1 LDRKLT
7 CRRSV
12 FCEAA
17 TGFEVSFI
25 SISDLNVS
33 MLKITEAL
41 KLTLV
46 RPSLNKT
53 GNVRVM

>member
-1 LDRKLT
+1 LDRKLK

-25 SISDLNVS
+25 SVLDLKVS

-41 KLTLV
+41 KLIVV
-46 RPSLNKT
+46 RPSMNKT